1 MWSVS
6 TNRGEGARS
15 GVRPKL
21 AAVTPPLLRNAVRRG
36 LAVSRR
42 VGYARARWPR
52 PFGTRPAIQLA
63 VCAIFKNEARY
74 LAEWVTFHR
83 LMGVQHF
90 SLYNNGSADD
100 WVREL
105 IPELDAGIVEVIPWP
120 GTGQQLPA
128 YQDCLNRHRRHA
140 RWVAFIDLDEFLF
153 SPTGR
158 TLPDVLE
165 GFRNSSGVVVNW
177 RIYGPNGHD
186 RRPPGLVMESYLAR
200 ARDDHPMNLH
210 VKSIVYPR
218 KTPTVG
224 GGAHVFHHYGA
235 LVGEDGR
242 ATSGPWRYP
251 PTAELLRI
259 NHYYSRSLEDWR
271 TKLSLRSVEEGD
283 PRNRGGY
290 ELPSDEVR
298 DDAILA
304 YLPPLTRALKF
315 RPAPA

>member
-105 IPELDAGIVEVIPWP
+105 IPELDAGDRRGHSLARNGAAAARLSGLSQPASSARALGRLHRSRRVPVLPNRQDPPRCP
-120 GTGQQLPA
+120 GGVSQQL
-128 YQDCLNRHRRHA
+128 R
-140 RWVAFIDLDEFLF
+140 
-153 SPTGR
+153 SGR
-158 TLPDVLE
+158 Q
-165 GFRNSSGVVVNW
+165 
-177 RIYGPNGHD
+177 
-186 RRPPGLVMESYLAR
+186 LAHLR
-200 ARDDHPMNLH
+200 AEW
-210 VKSIVYPR
+210 
-218 KTPTVG
+218 T
-224 GGAHVFHHYGA
+224 
-235 LVGEDGR
+235 
-242 ATSGPWRYP
+242 
-251 PTAELLRI
+251 
-259 NHYYSRSLEDWR
+259 
-271 TKLSLRSVEEGD
+271 
-283 PRNRGGY
+283 
-290 ELPSDEVR
+290 
-298 DDAILA
+298 
-304 YLPPLTRALKF
+304 
-315 RPAPA
+315 